1 MSSGNNTASVSIS
14 PNFSNNNL
22 TLNGNIVPLD
32 QSNIFKRTF
41 LVIRIQ
47 ESYHN
52 SATNRAKCDICS
64 GVFYSSLIMREFII
78 ADNQDISKGGNDVP
92 AKVNKRKCPSF

>member
-22 TLNGNIVPLD
+22 TLNGNIVPLTS
-32 QSNIFKRTF
+32 QISSRTF

-47 ESYHN
+47 ESIITPLQ
-52 SATNRAKCDICS
+52 SRK
-64 GVFYSSLIMREFII
+64 MRTIVAEFFFI
-78 ADNQDISKGGNDVP
+78 QYGL
-92 AKVNKRKCPSF
+92 